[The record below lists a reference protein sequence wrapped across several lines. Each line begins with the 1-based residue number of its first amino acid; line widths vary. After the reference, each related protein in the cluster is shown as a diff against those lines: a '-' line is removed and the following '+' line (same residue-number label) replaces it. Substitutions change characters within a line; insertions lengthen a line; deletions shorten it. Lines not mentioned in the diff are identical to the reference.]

1 MTELLQIVAAL
12 SRAALD
18 AQVSVL
24 ATVVRTEGAT
34 YRRIGARLVVL
45 ADGSHVGAVSAG
57 CMETDVL
64 LRAEAVRAA
73 ATPELMSFDTR
84 SPDDLTWGYG
94 LGCGG
99 MTELLLEP
107 LQPEQALAKA
117 QRLRAIADSRDRSV
131 LATVIH
137 ASGVALTPGDQAVLP
152 DATAMLE
159 GFEGVPASVRTTV
172 SAAAR
177 LTLRAGSSAAVR
189 HVWGDQELDIAYEV
203 RSPRLRLCLC
213 GAGPDAVP
221 LVDGARR
228 MGWQVTLI
236 DHRPARMT
244 PEQWPGVDCVLLRSP
259 EDLDTAAEAADCD
272 AVVVMNHHYERDL
285 ECLAWW
291 VTAPVPYI
299 GVLGPARR
307 TEQMLATL
315 EARGISL
322 DGVRELIR
330 APVGLDIGAETAE
343 EIALAIIAEIQAA
356 HVGRDGGSLTQR
368 AGPIHGP
375 AQEPHTPVAGGASAT
390 TLKSG

>member
-1 MTELLQIVAAL
+1 MTELLQVVAAL

-18 AQVSVL
+18 GQVSVL
-24 ATVVRTEGAT
+24 ATVVRTEGST
-34 YRRIGARLVVL
+34 YRRIGARLVAL

-57 CMETDVL
+57 CIETDVL

-73 ATPELMSFDTR
+73 GTPELMSYDSR
-84 SPDDLTWGYG
+84 LPDDPIWGYG

-117 QRLRAIADSRDRSV
+117 QWLRAVAESRQRSV
-131 LATVIH
+131 LASVIR
-137 ASGVALTPGDQAVLP
+137 ASGVALRPGDQAVLP
-152 DATAMLE
+152 DATAMLK
-159 GFEGVPASVRTTV
+159 GFDGVAASVRTTI
-172 SAAAR
+172 SSAAR
-177 LTLRAGSSAAVR
+177 LALRAGSSTAVR

-213 GAGPDAVP
+213 GAGPDALP
-221 LVDGARR
+221 LVTGARR

-236 DHRPARMT
+236 DHRPALISQ
-244 PEQWPGVDCVLLRSP
+244 EQWPGVDCVLVRSP
-259 EDLDTAAEAADCD
+259 EDLDTAVPAADCD

-285 ECLAWW
+285 ECLARWL
-291 VTAPVPYI
+291 TSPVSYI
-299 GVLGPARR
+299 GILGPRQR

-315 EARGISL
+315 EARGLYL
-322 DGVRELIR
+322 DGVRERIR

-343 EIALAIIAEIQAA
+343 EIALAVVAEIQAA
-356 HVGRDGGSLTQR
+356 HVGREGGSLTQR
-368 AGPIHGP
+368 DGPIHGP
-375 AQEPHTPVAGGASAT
+375 ARHSHTPVGEASAT